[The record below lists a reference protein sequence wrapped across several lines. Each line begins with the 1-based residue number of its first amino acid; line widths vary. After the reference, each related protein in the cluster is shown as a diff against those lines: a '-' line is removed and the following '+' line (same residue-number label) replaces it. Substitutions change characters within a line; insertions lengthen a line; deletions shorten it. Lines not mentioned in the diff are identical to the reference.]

1 MPDFGIFRGFNEKL
15 FGDKL
20 VAGQLPI
27 NLGLIGSENA
37 VKTDPDARA
46 FFDRVIAAGG
56 TLSATEQLA
65 IDKLVKQMKLD
76 GIWTKMK
83 AIYPMVGASA
93 AACAQNLKSSS
104 FTGTFTAGWTFAS
117 TGATPNGTSAFM
129 STGLIPSTDTSQDSV
144 SIGVY
149 SRTNNI
155 ALVNRAEMGTGSGS
169 SDFQSIIR
177 WDGFL
182 GNLSRLNNGF
192 GGGGYIPTKTS
203 GFFTISRTASAVTKK
218 YEDGILKQT
227 ATTGSVAP
235 TAVELTIGARNTTT
249 TPLFYDSKQNA
260 FSYLSDGLD
269 DSESLAFYN
278 AVQTFQTTL
287 SREV

>member
-1 MPDFGIFRGFNEKL
+1 MILASHGI
-15 FGDKL
+15 
-20 VAGQLPI
+20 
-27 NLGLIGSENA
+27 IGSSI
-37 VKTDPDARA
+37 VQIVYDADAQA
-46 FFDRVIAAGG
+46 FFDRVTTAGG
-56 TLSATEQLA
+56 TLSLTEKSAVNQLVL
-65 IDKLVKQMKLD
+65 DMKDD
-76 GIWTKMK
+76 GIWASMK

-117 TGATPNGTSAFM
+117 TGVTPNGTSAYM

-149 SRTNNI
+149 SRTNNT
-155 ALVNRAEMGTGSGS
+155 ALVNRIEMGTGSGS
-169 SDFQSIIR
+169 SDFQSAIR
-177 WDGFL
+177 WDGSL

-218 YEDGILKQT
+218 YEDGTLKET
-227 ATTGSVAP
+227 ATTTSNAP
-235 TAVELTIGARNTTT
+235 TAVELIIGARNTTT
-249 TPLFYDSKQNA
+249 SPLFYDSKQNA